1 MVAILIFATVPA
13 AWGARREVGK
23 SARKEAARYRFTIVE
38 NAAFTRNLKGKNIPV
53 QEMEHELLRFFA
65 ALDELGVSF
74 VKKSGLKRVMICR
87 DLTSLGKPVSGVA
100 GGDCIYLRAGFSK
113 KTVYH
118 EVYHL
123 LDPERED
130 TSWIRLN
137 HKKFRYKGI
146 DHPQRPMRRSDK
158 RKIEQH
164 QQKYSHIDFAAD
176 FVSGYAQ
183 SNEREDRAETFSH
196 MVNDS
201 KRFMQK
207 ARRSPVLWRK
217 MQYMIDMTS
226 RKSLLG
232 KTYWQRK
239 LGAEAF
245 GKYPGTAS
253 GKSK

>member
-1 MVAILIFATVPA
+1 
-13 AWGARREVGK
+13 
-23 SARKEAARYRFTIVE
+23 
-38 NAAFTRNLKGKNIPV
+38 
-53 QEMEHELLRFFA
+53 
-65 ALDELGVSF
+65 
-74 VKKSGLKRVMICR
+74 
-87 DLTSLGKPVSGVA
+87 
-100 GGDCIYLRAGFSK
+100 
-113 KTVYH
+113 
-118 EVYHL
+118 
-123 LDPERED
+123 
-130 TSWIRLN
+130 
-137 HKKFRYKGI
+137 
-146 DHPQRPMRRSDK
+146 MRRSDK

-164 QQKYSHIDFAAD
+164 QQKYSHIDFDAD

-217 MQYMIDMTS
+217 MQYMIDMTG

-245 GKYPGTAS
+245 GKYPGTVS